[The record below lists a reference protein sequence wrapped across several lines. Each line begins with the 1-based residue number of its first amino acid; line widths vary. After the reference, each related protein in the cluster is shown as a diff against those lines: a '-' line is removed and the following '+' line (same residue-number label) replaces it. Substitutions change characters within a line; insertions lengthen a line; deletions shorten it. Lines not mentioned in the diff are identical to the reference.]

1 MDSTIRSDL
10 RVGPPIDFVVYK
22 TGLVEPVYKKQFD
35 LNDPEYS
42 NITTSWSQSIIR
54 AFETFPRFTWEN
66 SLKII

>member
-42 NITTSWSQSIIR
+42 TKPRAREEVVIELPLSW
-54 AFETFPRFTWEN
+54 
-66 SLKII
+66 